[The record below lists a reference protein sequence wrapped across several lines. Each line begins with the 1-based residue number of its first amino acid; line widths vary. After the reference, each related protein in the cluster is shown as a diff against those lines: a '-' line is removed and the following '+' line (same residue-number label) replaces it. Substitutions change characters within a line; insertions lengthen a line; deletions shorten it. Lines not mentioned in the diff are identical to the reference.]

1 MATNEQGATTA
12 PESDGSTLEPESSS
26 AKKHEHEGER
36 PTGDHGG
43 DAPDGGAGTS
53 DPEGETPNETTDDPE
68 GEGDGKK
75 FDREYVQELRSES
88 AGHRKRATEA
98 EKAVEDLRRK
108 LWSHE
113 VAALGLLADP
123 DDLPYDSE
131 AAGDPEAVK
140 AAAEALIARKPH
152 MARTSTSGP
161 LPDAADRE
169 PSPGAVSWSTLLR
182 GGA

>member
-1 MATNEQGATTA
+1 MSQNENYSEQNETPDAEPHTGAQGGGATGAEVPPA
-12 PESDGSTLEPESSS
+12 PPEPAEPKPAEP
-26 AKKHEHEGER
+26 AKKK
-36 PTGDHGG
+36 GG
-43 DAPDGGAGTS
+43 
-53 DPEGETPNETTDDPE
+53 TDDEQKP
-68 GEGDGKK
+68 EGDGTT
-75 FDREYVQELRSES
+75 FDREYVQELRTEA
-88 AGHRKRATEA
+88 AGHRKRATDA
-98 EKAVEDLRRK
+98 EQAVEDLRRK
-108 LWSHE
+108 LWGHE

-123 DDLPYDSE
+123 EDLPYDAE

-169 PSPGAVSWSTLLR
+169 PSPGGISWSAMLR

>member
-1 MATNEQGATTA
+1 MATNEQGATTV

-26 AKKHEHEGER
+26 AKKHEHEGVP
-36 PTGDHGG
+36 PTGDRGG
-43 DAPDGGAGTS
+43 GAPNGGAGTS
-53 DPEGETPNETTDDPE
+53 DPAGETPNATTDDPE
-68 GEGDGKK
+68 GEGTT
-75 FDREYVQELRSES
+75 FDREYVQQLRSEA
-88 AGHRKRATEA
+88 AGHRRRATEA
-98 EKAVEDLRRK
+98 EQAVEGLRRK

-123 DDLPYDSE
+123 EDLPYDSE

-169 PSPGAVSWSTLLR
+169 PSPGGISWSAMLR

>member
-12 PESDGSTLEPESSS
+12 PESDGSTPEPESSS
-26 AKKHEHEGER
+26 AKKHEHEGAP
-36 PTGDHGG
+36 PTGDRG
-43 DAPDGGAGTS
+43 DGAPDGGAGTP
-53 DPEGETPNETTDDPE
+53 DPEGETPNATTDDPE
-68 GEGDGKK
+68 GEGTT
-75 FDREYVQELRSES
+75 FDREYVQQLRSEA
-88 AGHRKRATEA
+88 AGHRRRATEA
-98 EKAVEDLRRK
+98 EQAVEDLRRK

-123 DDLPYDSE
+123 EDLPYDSE

-169 PSPGAVSWSTLLR
+169 PSPGGVSWSAMLR